1 MAFLPTPPSASKPG
15 SFPPETTPAIPIAP
29 PPWILRAKAWIF
41 LYTDIDNHNPPPQNP
56 NNAEDILQSI
66 LAPGAYHP
74 FETIH
79 PSALQRLPNGEP
91 QFQPSWLKGVMIVRY
106 DDSDVGPYD
115 ELIFIPGRAVNPHSG
130 KKDMRISTIY
140 VSTDS
145 SVWNGR
151 RNWNIPKHR
160 ARFEFTPTSSGKD
173 TALRVYHPEDIPA
186 PFNPKTPFFSAF
198 LKESWLPKLPLPSLA
213 PFSLVQ
219 PPLSKSRY
227 PPGVQDATIATDD
240 PENGRENPWLLCR
253 PSFKG
258 SWGLAYADTL
268 PDGEVTLQQHGD
280 GIGFPEVK
288 LWSVGTA
295 FDGIV
300 GFGVSDIAS

>member
-130 KKDMRISTIY
+130 KKDMCISMIY
-140 VSTDS
+140 VLTDS

-151 RNWNIPKHR
+151 RNW
-160 ARFEFTPTSSGKD
+160 
-173 TALRVYHPEDIPA
+173 
-186 PFNPKTPFFSAF
+186 SAF
-198 LKESWLPKLPLPSLA
+198 LNYL
-213 PFSLVQ
+213 F
-219 PPLSKSRY
+219 
-227 PPGVQDATIATDD
+227 
-240 PENGRENPWLLCR
+240 
-253 PSFKG
+253 
-258 SWGLAYADTL
+258 
-268 PDGEVTLQQHGD
+268 
-280 GIGFPEVK
+280 
-288 LWSVGTA
+288 
-295 FDGIV
+295 
-300 GFGVSDIAS
+300 